1 MLGFIYKWR
10 SSYKRMKLWNSTY
23 KICQRCTTSNST
35 CENPKCENTNW
46 ETAIDV
52 ECTYELATC
61 KEREK
66 CISAQNKSI
75 EYSRDL
81 FSS

>member
-1 MLGFIYKWR
+1 MLGFMYKWR
-10 SSYKRMKLWNSTY
+10 SSCKRMKLWKSTY

-35 CENPKCENTNW
+35 CVNPECENTKG

-52 ECTYELATC
+52 ECTYESATC
-61 KEREK
+61 KEGEK